1 MQSQGSD
8 VVPDFRHEAA
18 ERSERMTAIVD
29 ICRRWNVGRI
39 STPTAI
45 EKIREVLEPVVVR
58 VGGQTHT
65 PEVQS

>member
-1 MQSQGSD
+1 MGELGVDWRRQS
-8 VVPDFRHEAA
+8 A
-18 ERSERMTAIVD
+18 ERSEQMVAIVEV
-29 ICRRWNVGRI
+29 CRKWNIGRI

-45 EKIREVLEPVVVR
+45 EKIREVLEPVIVR